1 MGGVVGRGE
10 GGGRGEVKIW
20 TGMSLGLSFLGVF
33 LGAAPLD
40 EEEGPMLTIDRG
52 WGRSE
57 HCGSL
62 AAILDRGVFRT

>member
-1 MGGVVGRGE
+1 MGGVVGE
-10 GGGRGEVKIW
+10 GRGGVKIW
-20 TGMSLGLSFLGVF
+20 MGRSLGLSFLGVF

-40 EEEGPMLTIDRG
+40 EGEGPKLMIDRG
-52 WGRSE
+52 WERSE